1 MYRAR
6 RSAAAALLLAAL
18 LAAACHESVEQRAE
32 REARE
37 YTRKY
42 CPTPAS
48 GCTRTDSVV
57 FYPATR
63 TYTYYCTLTDQMDD
77 PAVVARYRDR
87 LRQQLRAALE
97 QSTSLKLYKDAHF
110 TFQYVCHS
118 QRQPQTVL
126 YADKFKF

>member
-1 MYRAR
+1 MRTAI
-6 RSAAAALLLAAL
+6 AILATL
-18 LAAACHESVEQRAE
+18 MLATACHESVEQRAE

-63 TYTYYCTLTDQMDD
+63 TYTYYCTLTGQMDD
-77 PAVVARYRDR
+77 ARVVGRCRGELHDQLASA
-87 LRQQLRAALE
+87 LAESTQLR
-97 QSTSLKLYKDAHF
+97 LYKDAHF

-118 QRQPQTVL
+118 EKDPARVL
-126 YADKFKF
+126 YEDKFKF